1 VRKVVEFSSFFLYN
15 IQNRKGI
22 VVKKIV
28 IIMYSILLLVAVGC
42 GSTSTDISE
51 NRDEQPAALDISHSV
66 HPPAEFAGKRVL
78 VAFFSRAG
86 ENFEVGVVEK
96 GNTHIVAEQIA
107 EITHA
112 DKIFEIQTVTP
123 YPADYQEVTKVAKE
137 EQASSARPPLAT
149 RVEDMDAY
157 DVIFLGY
164 PIWYHDLPMPVYAFL
179 ESYDFTGKTII
190 PFCTSSGN
198 TLSGMEEEIPHFAKG
213 AQIKPG
219 FGIHGKFVHDNPD
232 QAKLEVANWLSSLG
246 YTN

>member
-1 VRKVVEFSSFFLYN
+1 MKKFLL
-15 IQNRKGI
+15 IFCA
-22 VVKKIV
+22 VFAV
-28 IIMYSILLLVAVGC
+28 LAVGC
-42 GSTSTDISE
+42 G
-51 NRDEQPAALDISHSV
+51 NMAANGDESDHADSAALDLTRPI
-66 HPPAEFAGKRVL
+66 HPPANFAGKRVL
-78 VAFFSRAG
+78 VAFFSRTG
-86 ENFEVGVVEK
+86 ENFEVGVIEK

-123 YPADYQEVTKVAKE
+123 YPADYQEMTKIAKE

-149 RVEDMDAY
+149 HMEDMVAY

-164 PIWYHDLPMPVYAFL
+164 PIWYQDLPMPVYTFL

-190 PFCTSSGN
+190 PFCTGSGN
-198 TLSGMEEEIPHFAKG
+198 AMSGMEEEIPHFAKG
-213 AQIKPG
+213 AQVQKG
-219 FGIHGKFVHDNPD
+219 FGIQGKFVHNNPD